1 MSLYGCRAEESALAI
16 LFPLMAGHNGY
27 SQTVG
32 QVGNPEQERPSI
44 PVEGKVEGHSLEA
57 EDKDPDICRT

>member
-32 QVGNPEQERPSI
+32 QVGDPEQEPADLRQGPASQ
-44 PVEGKVEGHSLEA
+44 
-57 EDKDPDICRT
+57 